1 MTQADDL
8 AGYFAR
14 IDFRLALLVALIV
27 VAVALAANRFLQ
39 AAFDDVLGALVQLGR
54 GIGRGLLG
62 RRPEPPRPA
71 WFCVT
76 CRSVNAAAA
85 EACYRGCGPRATQDA
100 GSFGPL
106 DSDGLPVVP
115 GPFADQSG
123 PRS

>member
-1 MTQADDL
+1 MTQADDIAAYL
-8 AGYFAR
+8 SQ
-14 IDFRLALLVALIV
+14 IDFRLALVVALIV
-27 VAVALAANRFLQ
+27 VSVGLAANHFLQ
-39 AAFDDVLGALVQLGR
+39 AAVDDVLGALLALVR
-54 GIGRGLLG
+54 GIGRGLLK

-76 CRSVNAAAA
+76 CRSLNAAAA

-106 DSDGLPVVP
+106 DPDGLPIVP